1 MKKVLF
7 YVCPLAIFFAFLIS
21 CQIGL
26 GKEVDLEA
34 PIITLTK
41 MQSGSTEVDSS
52 HFGGGV
58 YCKKT
63 VSFFGKATDNVKV
76 ESVNAEIKWNNEVDF
91 QRSCKI
97 HNGIYLSWRAFVSSC
112 LDDKLPGRLAVYCSA
127 FHSYAV
133 YGNHPLC
140 KSARAS

>member
-76 ESVNAEIKWNNEVDF
+76 ESVNAEIK
-91 QRSCKI
+91 
-97 HNGIYLSWRAFVSSC
+97 YLERKKS
-112 LDDKLPGRLAVYCSA
+112 
-127 FHSYAV
+127 
-133 YGNHPLC
+133 PLVEWGFLL
-140 KSARAS
+140 